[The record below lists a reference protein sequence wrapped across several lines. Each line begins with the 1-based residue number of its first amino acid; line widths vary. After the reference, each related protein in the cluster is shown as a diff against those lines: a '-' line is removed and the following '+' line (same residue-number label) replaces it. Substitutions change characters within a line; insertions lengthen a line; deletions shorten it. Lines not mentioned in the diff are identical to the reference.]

1 MQHLRSKFTQVSLL
15 ERLMSSDKSTGSVY
29 QRDAKS
35 GQYDPKYVT
44 KLLKNFRS
52 HNAIL
57 R

>member
-1 MQHLRSKFTQVSLL
+1 
-15 ERLMSSDKSTGSVY
+15 MSSDKPTGSVY
-29 QRDAKS
+29 QRDPKS
-35 GQYDPKYVT
+35 GQYDSKYVT